1 MSFNLDSLFVEWR
14 SKVPTGIPN
23 PKNAYHLVL
32 LKEICLNRG
41 IDVKIVD
48 DVILTLEQDDK
59 KVDPETIV
67 KFKDKDGE
75 NKEMEY
81 QNAIRQPEDT
91 PARDAAEKLKKS
103 GGEDD
108 KPSGSQ
114 LGPSDFDSTDYM
126 KSEPD
131 AEDVGKKDDGDDSD
145 DETQSQE
152 EPDSKEELLNKDHET
167 TDKQLNMTKTEA
179 KAQAKS
185 KDKKDVGAGT
195 PESRAGEAMVH
206 KGLRLLKDNQSIEEI
221 ESTFRDLV
229 NQKDHVLNSKE
240 GKKWVDATISTIKK
254 LNEVP
259 PQPPNHDWKPFNF
272 I

>member
-1 MSFNLDSLFVEWR
+1 MS
-14 SKVPTGIPN
+14 TGVPN

-131 AEDVGKKDDGDDSD
+131 VEDVGKKDDGDDSD
-145 DETQSQE
+145 NENQSQQKE
-152 EPDSKEELLNKDHET
+152 RIINGKNKTLKKVNSSETETFTEDIEPNDDEFNNDLEIGEPPPKFEIPEELNK
-167 TDKQLNMTKTEA
+167 
-179 KAQAKS
+179 
-185 KDKKDVGAGT
+185 
-195 PESRAGEAMVH
+195 
-206 KGLRLLKDNQSIEEI
+206 
-221 ESTFRDLV
+221 
-229 NQKDHVLNSKE
+229 
-240 GKKWVDATISTIKK
+240 GKFPKNIQ
-254 LNEVP
+254 N
-259 PQPPNHDWKPFNF
+259 
-272 I
+272 